1 MGLSTLG
8 SIGTAPPPSIAPQG
22 ASASAAAGQKRQAQ
36 AAATQAPPATPPP
49 SEKQV
54 QEAVKE
60 VARVVQPKANNLQFS
75 VDEDS
80 GRTVVRVVDGSTGD
94 VIRQIPSEEIME
106 ISRNIERMQGLLVRQ
121 KA

>member
-1 MGLSTLG
+1 MEISTLG
-8 SIGTAPPPSIAPQG
+8 SNFGTAQPPPVAPQ
-22 ASASAAAGQKRQAQ
+22 SAPAAEQKRQALP
-36 AAATQAPPATPPP
+36 ATNPMTPPAT
-49 SEKQV
+49 EKQV
-54 QEAVKE
+54 QEAVRE
-60 VARVVQPKANNLQFS
+60 VARVVQPKASNLQFS
-75 VDEDS
+75 IDDDS